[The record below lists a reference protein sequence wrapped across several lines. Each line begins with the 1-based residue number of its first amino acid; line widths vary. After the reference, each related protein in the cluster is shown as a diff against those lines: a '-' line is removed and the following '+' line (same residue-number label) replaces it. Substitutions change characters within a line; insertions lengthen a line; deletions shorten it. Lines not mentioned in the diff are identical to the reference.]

1 MDGKN
6 NGFLLFPSSN
16 FKSIFVTYIC
26 PLIIVAMKFMNLL
39 IKYRLWLGILFLGL
53 AIFTNLQAGFWPSFI
68 LYLIAVVLILG
79 HFLLGPMR
87 LIQGFMEE
95 GDVEGAK
102 KVIDSIWFPGLLIKP
117 VRSVYYTIK
126 GNLSMVDQNYDDA
139 EKMMKKGLSLGG
151 SLTKQAE
158 GPNKLQLGML
168 SMQKGDIKQAESYIR
183 QAIRAGLPDNENNAA
198 AYLQLCSIMMNKR
211 EFRAA
216 KEYFRK
222 AKGFKPTTPQI
233 VDQIKQ
239 IEKYI
244 TRMPG

>member
-1 MDGKN
+1 
-6 NGFLLFPSSN
+6 
-16 FKSIFVTYIC
+16 
-26 PLIIVAMKFMNLL
+26 MKWLNVL
-39 IKYRLWLGILFLGL
+39 IKYRLWIGIVLLGL
-53 AIFTNLQAGFWPSFI
+53 AIFTNMQAGFWPSFA
-68 LYLIAVVLILG
+68 LYLIAVIAIVG
-79 HFLLGPMR
+79 HFLFGPMR
-87 LIQGFMEE
+87 LIQSYMEE
-95 GDVEGAK
+95 GDMEGAK
-102 KVIDSIWFPGLLIKP
+102 KVVNSIWFPGILIKP

-126 GNLSMVDQNYDDA
+126 GNLDMVEQNYDSA
-139 EKMMKKGLSLGG
+139 EKNMKKSLALGG
-151 SLTKQAE
+151 GALTKQAE

-168 SMQKGDIKQAESYIR
+168 MMQKGDIKQAESLIR

-216 KEYFRK
+216 KDYFRK

>member
-1 MDGKN
+1 
-6 NGFLLFPSSN
+6 
-16 FKSIFVTYIC
+16 
-26 PLIIVAMKFMNLL
+26 MKWLNVI
-39 IKYRLWLGILFLGL
+39 IKYRLWLGIVILGL
-53 AIFTNLQAGFWPSFI
+53 AVFTHLQTSFWPSFV
-68 LYLIAVVLILG
+68 LYLLAVVLIVG
-79 HFLLGPMR
+79 HFLFGPMR
-87 LIQGFMEE
+87 LIQGYMED
-95 GDVEGAK
+95 GDMEGAK
-102 KVIDSIWFPGLLIKP
+102 KVVNSIWFPAILIKP

-126 GNLSMVDQNYDDA
+126 GNLDMVDQNFESA
-139 EKMMKKGLSLGG
+139 EKNMKKSLSLGG
-151 SLTKQAE
+151 GALTKQAE

-168 SMQKGDIKQAESYIR
+168 CIQRGDMKQGESYIR

>member
-1 MDGKN
+1 MKW
-6 NGFLLFPSSN
+6 LTL
-16 FKSIFVTYIC
+16 YI
-26 PLIIVAMKFMNLL
+26 KF
-39 IKYRLWLGILFLGL
+39 RLWIGLVLLAL
-53 AIFTNLQAGFWPSFI
+53 AIYVNMQTSFWPSFI
-68 LYLIAVVLILG
+68 LYLLAAICILG

-87 LIQGFMEE
+87 LIQSAMEA
-95 GDVEGAK
+95 GDMVEAK
-102 KVIDSIWFPGLLIKP
+102 KIVDSIKFPRILIKP
-117 VRSVYYTIK
+117 IRSVYYTIQ
-126 GNLSMVDQNYDDA
+126 GNLAMVNQDFAGA
-139 EKMMKKGLSLGG
+139 ETLMKKGLSLGG

-158 GPNKLQLGML
+158 GPNLLQLGML
-168 SMQKGDIKQAESYIR
+168 SIQKGNMKQGESYIR
-183 QAIRAGLPDNENNAA
+183 QAIRAGLPDSENNAA

-233 VDQIKQ
+233 IDQIKQ

>member
-1 MDGKN
+1 MKW
-6 NGFLLFPSSN
+6 L
-16 FKSIFVTYIC
+16 T
-26 PLIIVAMKFMNLL
+26 LI
-39 IKYRLWLGILFLGL
+39 IKYRLWLGVIFLAL
-53 AIFTNLQAGFWPSFI
+53 AIFTNIQAGFWPSFI
-68 LYLIAVVLILG
+68 LYLTAVILIAG
-79 HFLLGPMR
+79 HFLFGPMR
-87 LIQGFMEE
+87 LIQGYMEE
-95 GDVEGAK
+95 GDIEGAK
-102 KVIDSIWFPGLLIKP
+102 KVVKSIWFPALLIKP

-126 GNLSMVDQNYDDA
+126 GNLAMVDQDYDGA
-139 EKMMKKGLSLGG
+139 ETLMKKSLSLGG
-151 SLTKQAE
+151 AMTKQAE

-168 SMQKGDIKQAESYIR
+168 CIQKGDMKQGESYIR

-216 KEYFRK
+216 KDFFRK
-222 AKGFKPTTPQI
+222 AKSFKATTPQI